1 MGSQYDAGGRRY
13 DYHLVLN
20 YDGRYERTVRRE
32 PDYEQRD
39 AGRWSHDEDEGV
51 LLLEFDTPDESNQ
64 TSSRWW
70 VLSVTTCEDSN
81 CLMVLRWI
89 ALASRN
95 LPVLFYRVHCNDRGY
110 GEGWRNRAEISDAPA
125 SRE

>member
-1 MGSQYDAGGRRY
+1 MGSEYDAGGRRY
-13 DYHLVLN
+13 DYHLFLN
-20 YDGRYERTVRRE
+20 HDGRYERTVRRE

-39 AGRWSHDEDEGV
+39 TGRWSHDEDEGV
-51 LLLEFDTPDESNQ
+51 LLLELDTPDKSNQ

-110 GEGWRNRAEISDAPA
+110 GEGWRDRAGISDAHA